1 MSTVE
6 SVNATATPT
15 AQALAAGQANTAS
28 GAGGSQAQK
37 MGLPPVGLAQAA
49 SANTVNAQLVS
60 SQWGVDPA
68 TVNGVYGGA
77 AESSGLFSGDN
88 LLPLLTN
95 LSHAHAEQA
104 LALIG
109 VQTPKP
115 GTAAGASQAET
126 SSSAVSQAYS
136 AQSQAALDQI
146 AASGSGPAIVDPLW
160 GRSA

>member
-6 SVNATATPT
+6 SVNATASPT
-15 AQALAAGQANTAS
+15 AQALAGSQSNTAS
-28 GAGGSQAQK
+28 GTSQTQAEK
-37 MGLPPVGLAQAA
+37 LGLPRVGLAAGA

-68 TVNGVYGGA
+68 TVSGVYGGT
-77 AESSGLFSGDN
+77 AESGGLFAGDN

-109 VQTPKP
+109 IQVPKP
-115 GTAAGASQAET
+115 GGSAGSASGGT
-126 SSSAVSQAYS
+126 SSSAATRAYS
-136 AQSQAALDQI
+136 TQSQTALNQAAG
-146 AASGSGPAIVDPLW
+146 GSGPATVDPLW
-160 GRSA
+160 GRQA